1 MKKDKLK
8 KFHLCDRKACDY
20 CPGLTYED
28 CRHTEKLEHAKYK
41 TGDREFERV
50 GEALFE
56 LER

>member
-1 MKKDKLK
+1 MQNDKPR
-8 KFHLCDRKACDY
+8 KFYLCDHKACYY
-20 CPGLTYED
+20 CSGLLYHD
-28 CRHTEKLEHAKYK
+28 CRHTEKQEHAKYK

>member
-1 MKKDKLK
+1 MQKNKLK
-8 KFHLCDRKACDY
+8 KFYICDLMACDY
-20 CPGLTYED
+20 CSGLLYHD
-28 CRHTEKLEHAKYK
+28 CRHTEKQEHAKYK

>member
-1 MKKDKLK
+1 MKKNKLK
-8 KFHLCDRKACDY
+8 NFYLCDHKACDY
-20 CPGLTYED
+20 CSGLLYHD
-28 CRHTEKLEHAKYK
+28 CRHTEKQEHAKYK

>member
-1 MKKDKLK
+1 MQNDKPR
-8 KFHLCDRKACDY
+8 KFYLCDHKACDY
-20 CPGLTYED
+20 CSGLLYHD
-28 CRHTEKLEHAKYK
+28 CRHTEKQEHAKYK

>member
-8 KFHLCDRKACDY
+8 NFYLCDHKACDY
-20 CPGLTYED
+20 CSGLLYHD
-28 CRHTEKLEHAKYK
+28 CRHTEKQEHARYK

>member
-8 KFHLCDRKACDY
+8 KFYLCDHKACDY
-20 CPGLTYED
+20 CSGLLYHD
-28 CRHTEKLEHAKYK
+28 CRHTEKQEHAKYK

-56 LER
+56 L